1 MMHPRDILKSYGIS
15 PKRSLGQNF
24 IFDDNI
30 LARIVTLAELKNDD
44 SVLEIGPG
52 IGSLTRHLSPLAKT
66 VLAVEID
73 DRLIPIL
80 KAQLQNRSNV
90 IILLDDVLKINP
102 VTYLGSS
109 YCVVANV
116 PYYITG
122 AILRHL
128 FDSEPLPD
136 KVVLT
141 VQKEVAQR
149 MAATPGNMSLL
160 ATFVQYYAQIRIAF
174 TIKAGSFWPRP
185 DVDSAVVR
193 LDTHS
198 KRLIEDRHE
207 ADFFRLIRVGY
218 SQKRKQ
224 LQKNLRSLSFSRE
237 HIQAS
242 LQHSSID
249 GRRRAET
256 LSLEEWKSLFEALF

>member
-1 MMHPRDILKSYGIS
+1 MHPREILKNYGIS

-30 LARIVTLAELKNDD
+30 LARIVTLAELKSND

-52 IGSLTRHLSPLAKT
+52 IGSLTKHLSPLAET

-73 DRLIPIL
+73 DRFIPIL
-80 KAQLQNRSNV
+80 EAHLQNQSNV
-90 IILLDDVLKINP
+90 IILLGDVLKINP

-109 YCVVANV
+109 YIVVANI

-128 FDSEPLPD
+128 FDSDPPPERA
-136 KVVLT
+136 VLT

-149 MAATPGNMSLL
+149 MAAHPGNMSLL
-160 ATFVQYYAQIRIAF
+160 ANFVQYYAQISIAF
-174 TIKAGSFWPRP
+174 MIKAGSFWPRP
-185 DVDSAVVR
+185 EVDSAVVR
-193 LDTHS
+193 LDTRS
-198 KRLIEDRHE
+198 KRLIDHRHE
-207 ADFFRLIRVGY
+207 ADFFRLLRVGF

-224 LQKNLRSLSFSRE
+224 LQKNLRNLGFSRE
-237 HIQAS
+237 RIQAS
-242 LQHSSID
+242 LQFSGID
-249 GRRRAET
+249 GKRRAET
-256 LSLEEWKSLFEALF
+256 LSLDEWKSLFEALF